1 MLRARLNG
9 FDAAIRDLEREVTAS
24 LPPVVERAAQD
35 IALRAKAT
43 HPYTDRTGNLTRS
56 IEPLPAVAAPDGT
69 VRGGVVAGEEYASY
83 VEEKG
88 FAFMEPAARE
98 VEPTMEADAARTLT
112 DAAARAGW
120 RSQ

>member
-1 MLRARLNG
+1 MFRARLDG
-9 FDAAIRDLEREVTAS
+9 FDAAIRDLEREVNAS

-35 IALRAKAT
+35 IALRAKSM

-56 IEPLPAVAAPDGT
+56 IEPLPAVSAPDGM

-83 VEEKG
+83 VEAAGYE
-88 FAFMEPAARE
+88 FMEPAARE
-98 VEPTMEADAARTLT
+98 VEPTMEVDAARTLA